1 MTETPQKFYRYEA
14 VEYASMGIDGEYE
27 RSSIPNLNIELRTYN
42 LFRETPKGHWIGY
55 DFLYQGLRSHGK
67 WVSKTAKKRYAY
79 PTKQEA
85 MVNFIKRNE
94 YRIKILKRQMWACET
109 ALSKAKDMK
118 IED

>member
-1 MTETPQKFYRYEA
+1 MSDAPQKFYRYEA

-27 RSSIPNLNIELRTYN
+27 RSRIPNPKIELRTYN
-42 LFRETPKGHWIGY
+42 LFKETPKGYWIGY
-55 DFLYQGLRSHGK
+55 GFLYQGLRSIGK
-67 WVSKTAKKRYAY
+67 WVPKEAKKRYAY

-94 YRIKILKRQMWACET
+94 YRIRILKHQLWACEMAVST
-109 ALSKAKDMK
+109 AKNMK